1 MKRIAALDKLGLPA
15 GDLHSL
21 PTSNKRFPDGGQF
34 RIELP
39 DIESP
44 EQLKRVVE
52 RSKHYGFT
60 VHRVSEDSGITL
72 MTDEEIRQM
81 AEIGRTEGIE
91 VCLFIGPRAGYDIGA
106 QAKAQVGAILGKR
119 VRGMDQ
125 ILYSIENVRRAA
137 DAGIRSFL
145 IADEGLLWILN
156 EMRRSGELP
165 KESIFKVS
173 FSVGQCNPASAK
185 LLESIGAGT
194 FNIPSDLSLAQIA
207 SIRQAINIPIDMYLT
222 TPGPGGGFIRIEEA
236 HEIVRVGAPI
246 YLKFGVPM
254 TLNLFPSGEHV
265 KSSLILFT
273 DEEVRLA
280 KIATDLLHSRS
291 PDLKVSP
298 KRKAEPGIPVMVH
311 EAPSHNI
318 EEFRPMP
325 GSRQTPL
332 PIPPPT
338 TKKLSERQVKTD
350 RPHNPTPKAKPRSPK
365 SRRK

>member
-1 MKRIAALDKLGLPA
+1 MKRIAALDRLGLPP
-15 GDLHSL
+15 GDLHNL

-39 DIESP
+39 DIESS

-72 MTDEEIRQM
+72 MTDAELRQM
-81 AEIGRTEGIE
+81 AEIGKTEGIE

-145 IADEGLLWILN
+145 VADEGLLWILN
-156 EMRRSGELP
+156 EMRRNGELP
-165 KESIFKVS
+165 KESLFKIS

-207 SIRQAINIPIDMYLT
+207 AIRQAINIPIDMYLT

-254 TLNLFPSGEHV
+254 TLNLFPSGDHV
-265 KSSLILFT
+265 KSALIPFT
-273 DEEVRLA
+273 DEETRLA

-298 KRKAEPGIPVMVH
+298 KRKAEPGIPVHVN
-311 EAPSHNI
+311 EATSHII
-318 EEFRPMP
+318 EEFRPTP
-325 GSRQTPL
+325 HQTPL
-332 PIPPPT
+332 PITSPT

-350 RPHNPTPKAKPRSPK
+350 RPHKPILKAKPKSPK
-365 SRRK
+365 GRRK